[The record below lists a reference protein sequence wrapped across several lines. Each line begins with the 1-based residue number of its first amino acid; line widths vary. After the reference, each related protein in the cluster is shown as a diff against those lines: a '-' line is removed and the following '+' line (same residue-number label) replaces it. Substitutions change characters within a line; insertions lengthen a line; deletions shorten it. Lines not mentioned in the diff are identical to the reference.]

1 MNFDPKILKALLADA
16 NLDIPLTRRNARNTM
31 ISNATCLQTL
41 VEQSVIERIQVTAS
55 VTFTKRIESQA
66 CPRDE
71 EIARQNIGRDNR

>member
-16 NLDIPLTRRNARNTM
+16 NLDIPLTRRNPRNTM

-55 VTFTKRIESQA
+55 VTSTKRIESQA